1 MEKAIDNVI
10 SDSLEVEGEY
20 MEDGLTAPDGDEM
33 GLTKLRGFKCPIKAC
48 SMKTERLAGIL
59 RHLFT
64 RHGYEGKL
72 ILTKVYYLD
81 ELIHGFNEPFLFKR
95 L

>member
-1 MEKAIDNVI
+1 MLGVVLYKHDMWKTQNQAIDNVI

-20 MEDGLTAPDGDEM
+20 MEDGLAAPDGDEM

-72 ILTKVYYLD
+72 ILT
-81 ELIHGFNEPFLFKR
+81 IRFTI
-95 L
+95 